1 VREFIEG
8 PEARSQLPDA
18 EKSLINEMCNVSV
31 QVPIILNNKGGGVQC
46 LLSVCLTVCMQDW
59 SRTVGIF
66 GQNFLGQYHTIWGQ
80 TN

>member
-1 VREFIEG
+1 MREFIEG

-31 QVPIILNNKGGGVQC
+31 QVPIILNNKGGGGAV
-46 LLSVCLTVCMQDW
+46 LAVCMSDCLYAGLVKNCW
-59 SRTVGIF
+59 
-66 GQNFLGQYHTIWGQ
+66 HIWTKFSGSIPYDMG